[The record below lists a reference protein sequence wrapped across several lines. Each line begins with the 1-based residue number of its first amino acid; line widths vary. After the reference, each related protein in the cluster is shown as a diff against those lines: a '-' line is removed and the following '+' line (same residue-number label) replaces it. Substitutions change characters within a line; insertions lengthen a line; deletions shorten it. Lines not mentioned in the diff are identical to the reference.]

1 MANREIWIMG
11 ARIAFAPGVFEAS
24 PPANDPKGKAKY
36 NCALI
41 LPSNHKQLAE
51 LQAIELALCTEHDW
65 KDKSPGAKVHATLA
79 KTDKLAVHDGDT
91 KPQYDGFEGN
101 FFLSPSNDTR
111 PTVMH
116 GVTRAPI
123 GKEDGTIY
131 SGCIVNCKVEIWV
144 QDNSWGKRVNATLLG
159 VQFVRDGDAFG
170 SGAPP
175 ANPDDF
181 PDLEVGDDADD
192 PFA

>member
-11 ARIAFAPGVFEAS
+11 ARIAFADGVFEAS

-41 LPSNHKQLAE
+41 LPANHKQLDE
-51 LQAIELALCTEHDW
+51 LHAIELELCKEHDW
-65 KDKSPGAKVHATLA
+65 KDKSKGDAVHKLLA
-79 KTDKLAVHDGDT
+79 KTDKLAVHEGDT
-91 KPQYDGFEGN
+91 KPNYDGFEGN
-101 FFLSPSNDTR
+101 YFLSPSNDVR
-111 PTVMH
+111 PTVMN
-116 GVTRAPI
+116 GVTREPI
-123 GKEDGTIY
+123 TKADGTIY

-170 SGAPP
+170 AGSPP

-181 PDLEVGDDADD
+181 PELDAGGDESD